1 MSGIEKPK
9 QLGCYFE
16 AVDRKRLADVL
27 AQTRRGALSRS
38 DQLIN
43 GGMPLG
49 RAAAHA
55 VFVCTN

>member
-1 MSGIEKPK
+1 MSGMGTK

-16 AVDRKRLADVL
+16 AVDRKRPADAL
-27 AQTRRGALSRS
+27 AQTGRGALCGS

-55 VFVCTN
+55 VFFCTN